1 MEITEINN
9 TKENITDLPNSGN
22 VGSNNTISTST
33 SDEVGVSYKYVASI
47 DVGIKNLALCV
58 FQINVSS
65 DSSFPSNKCDIVHWD
80 VINLC
85 NDENKVKYCDHCKFQ
100 AVYEKCIVSSPFKDS
115 MENEV
120 EDYAGEY
127 EYEYEYFCRRHSKCM
142 DIAGLPPIPGHLEPN
157 VLKKCKYNE
166 LVKLCEE
173 ENIPLEKE
181 KNKKL
186 SKTQLLSKIQEYC
199 DKTYLNI
206 VTKHKVNAKD
216 ISLID
221 IGTQLVVAFD
231 KIKNI
236 MNLQHTTVLI
246 ENQISPLANRMK
258 TIQGMITQYFIM
270 NQVDDVVFVSSINK
284 LKDFVTNSGDY
295 NDRKKMGVCICK
307 DIVMSNESFS
317 KNAELLEKSKK
328 KDDMADSFL
337 QGLWYLR
344 KYGFFEL
351 DSAIYSS

>member
-9 TKENITDLPNSGN
+9 TKENITDVPKSGN
-22 VGSNNTISTST
+22 VGSNNTTST

-47 DVGIKNLALCV
+47 DVGIKNLALCI

-65 DSSFPSNKCDIVHWD
+65 DSSFPSNNCDIVHWD

-127 EYEYEYFCRRHSKCM
+127 EYEYFCRRHSKCM

-181 KNKKL
+181 KNKKSGL
-186 SKTQLLSKIQEYC
+186 E
-199 DKTYLNI
+199 
-206 VTKHKVNAKD
+206 
-216 ISLID
+216 
-221 IGTQLVVAFD
+221 
-231 KIKNI
+231 
-236 MNLQHTTVLI
+236 
-246 ENQISPLANRMK
+246 
-258 TIQGMITQYFIM
+258 
-270 NQVDDVVFVSSINK
+270 SIN
-284 LKDFVTNSGDY
+284 
-295 NDRKKMGVCICK
+295 
-307 DIVMSNESFS
+307 MS
-317 KNAELLEKSKK
+317 
-328 KDDMADSFL
+328 
-337 QGLWYLR
+337 
-344 KYGFFEL
+344 
-351 DSAIYSS
+351 